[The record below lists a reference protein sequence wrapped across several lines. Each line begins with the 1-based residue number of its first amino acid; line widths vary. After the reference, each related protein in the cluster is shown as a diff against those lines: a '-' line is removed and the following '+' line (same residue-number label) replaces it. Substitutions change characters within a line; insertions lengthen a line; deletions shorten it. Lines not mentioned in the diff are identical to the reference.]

1 MRDDIT
7 WVVLTDGYYIRIMF
21 YQGQDITLNVYREG
35 DFEKSSDITYK
46 LIIRYRNQ
54 EDQSADA
61 LKPAEQ
67 LDKPGFLL
75 NILGKFLTEKANQ
88 NKFEKIIVVGP
99 QVVLDKLNDNLP
111 EDVCNMII
119 AKIPGD
125 FLSYSQDRLE
135 ETLKSLISIKN

>member
-35 DFEKSSDITYK
+35 DFEKSSDITYN

-67 LDKPGFLL
+67 LDKPGFML
-75 NILGKFLTEKANQ
+75 NILGKFLTEKADQ
-88 NKFEKIIVVGP
+88 NKFGKIIVVGP